1 MKNKLLIGLLFL
13 LFPILS
19 HASEITTH
27 YNMRIPAIASKDWQP
42 EISQDIISIDSIMK
56 MLSEDAAWINS
67 GSNTYLRDNDSVG
80 IGATTPLTKLEV
92 VGYISSDGLRFD
104 VQTSSPDTATLRG
117 AALVVSRD
125 PNGGVGLIFYNGT
138 TWQKVTLN

>member
-67 GSNTYLRDNDSVG
+67 GSNTYLRDGDSVG

-92 VGYISSDGLRFD
+92 IGFISADGLRLD
-104 VQTSSPDTATLRG
+104 AQTSCPDTSTLRG
-117 AALVVSRD
+117 GALVLSVDTDGTRRL
-125 PNGGVGLIFYNGT
+125 NFYDGNVWRT
-138 TWQKVTLN
+138 ITLN